1 MHIVVFGANGKVG
14 SLVVTQLLAGGHD
27 VRAFIHGASSLPSHP
42 HLTLMQGDIYSSTDV
57 ATAISGMDAV
67 ISALGSWG
75 TPQKDILHVG
85 MQHIIPAMHTHTI
98 TRIISLTGAEA
109 RATGDK
115 RGIIHNLMHLFL
127 SITAGKILT
136 DGESHI
142 AQLEASSLDWT
153 VIRSPIMR
161 DTGDS
166 RAYTLGLKRPL
177 PWQTIPR
184 TAVATAMTEELQV
197 NAWMKRAPFIS

>member
-14 SLVVTQLLAGGHD
+14 SLVVAQLLAAGHD
-27 VRAFIHGASSLPSHP
+27 VRAFVHGTSSLPSHP
-42 HLTLMQGDIYSSTDV
+42 QLTFVQGDIYNGVDV
-57 ATAISGMDAV
+57 DTAVSGMDAV

-75 TPQKDILHVG
+75 TPRKDILQVG
-85 MQHIIPAMHTHTI
+85 MQHIIPAMHTHAV

-115 RGIIHNLMHLFL
+115 QGIIHNLMHGFL
-127 SITAGKILT
+127 SITASKILK

-142 AQLEASSLDWT
+142 AQLEASSLNWT

-161 DTGDS
+161 DTGDP
-166 RAYTLGLKRPL
+166 RAYTLGPKRPL
-177 PWQTIPR
+177 PWQTIAR
-184 TAVATAMTEELQV
+184 TAVATAMTDELEAS
-197 NAWMKRAPFIS
+197 AWVKRAPFIS